1 MRLKHKL
8 TRHHRDQQRKGIASL
23 ECALCLPIVILIT
36 FGTIDLCSA
45 MFLRESITIAAYE
58 GARIGVM
65 HTGTDDQCMARVNQ
79 ILTERGITYNAGACS
94 INTPFE
100 SAETLDPVTVTVSV
114 PCAGNLALSGWLF
127 AGRSLEA
134 NVTMRKEF
142 ANGVSTSSDS

>member
-1 MRLKHKL
+1 MRRSRPQTSRL
-8 TRHHRDQQRKGIASL
+8 RDDQRKGIASL

-58 GARIGVM
+58 GARIGVTN
-65 HTGTDDQCMARVNQ
+65 TGTNANCIARVNQ
-79 ILTERGITYNAGACS
+79 VLNERNINFNSDACS
-94 INTPFE
+94 INATFE
-100 SAETLDPVTVTVSV
+100 TADVLDPVTVSVTV

-127 AGRSLEA
+127 SGRSVQA

-142 ANGVSTSSDS
+142 SNNNDGDD